1 MKKGRPSGTKGIKK
15 DLELLNQRDNDL
27 LQAYNQTLKE
37 YGHLSPQ
44 LTKKFLIEKTLEKPA
59 PQFYVS
65 IPQAARIITNMV
77 EGKTPENG
85 RSCGRK
91 K

>member
-1 MKKGRPSGTKGIKK
+1 MKKGRPTGTKGIKK
-15 DLELLNQRDNDL
+15 DLDLLNQRDHDL
-27 LQAYNQTLKE
+27 LKAYEATIKE
-37 YGHLSPQ
+37 FGNLSPQ
-44 LTKKFLIEKTLEKPA
+44 LTKKFLIEKTLEKNA

-65 IPQAARIITNMV
+65 IPQAARIITNMI